1 MSSSVHTAEE
11 RRQLGVVRPSHHE
24 EATQHST
31 LNFKAY
37 EAPVLPSQ
45 RAASAALGGAMGGA
59 PPPSGVSPAFP
70 GEAAVTRLSS
80 SSSPSGVRVRDSIA
94 NC

>member
-1 MSSSVHTAEE
+1 MFTTSLLLCRAIRAAEE

-24 EATQHST
+24 EATQHSA

-45 RAASAALGGAMGGA
+45 RAASAALGAAVA

-70 GEAAVTRLSS
+70 GAGVTQQL
-80 SSSPSGVRVRDSIA
+80 
-94 NC
+94 